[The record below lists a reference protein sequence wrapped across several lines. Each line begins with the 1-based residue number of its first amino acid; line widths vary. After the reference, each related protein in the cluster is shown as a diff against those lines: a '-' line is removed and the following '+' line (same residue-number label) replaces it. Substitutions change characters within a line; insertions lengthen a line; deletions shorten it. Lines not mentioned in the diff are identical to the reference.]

1 MTSGFEAVGEVA
13 DVTVAEFY
21 DRHPYPPPLLDL
33 DAHARAWSDP
43 IRRRV
48 EHHRIWPR
56 ATFRD
61 DHTILVAG
69 CGTSQAARYAL
80 GHPNSRVIGIDVSTA
95 GLDHNESLG
104 QRYELDN
111 LELRRLPVEEVAELG
126 ATFDHI
132 VCTGVLHHLADP
144 DVGLAALRTVLAT
157 EGAMVLMVYA
167 PYGRTGVYMIQEYCR
182 RLGVGSSPAEITD
195 LVASLR
201 EIPLGHPIG
210 RLLRET
216 PDFQHDDA
224 LADALLHPRDRSY
237 SVPQLFDWLE
247 TNGMRFDRWVRQ
259 APYDPR
265 CGAPSE
271 TPHGARIAALEPVE
285 RYAAMELFRGTMAR
299 HSLIARRDDVPVTP
313 QPVPFGDDSWRE
325 YVPIL
330 EPTVVVVEER
340 LPPGVAAAV
349 LNRAHQHTDIV
360 LFVDQH
366 ERRTLA
372 AIDGVRTAGEL
383 CHDSPDLL
391 ERLWCHDHI
400 VFDASP
406 RRAADR

>member
-1 MTSGFEAVGEVA
+1 VTRRPQGVGELG
-13 DVTVAEFY
+13 DTIVAEFY
-21 DRHPYPPPLLDL
+21 DRHPYPPPLPDL
-33 DAHARAWSDP
+33 DAHAKAWRDP
-43 IRRRV
+43 VRRRI
-48 EHHRIWPR
+48 EHHRIWP
-56 ATFRD
+56 AIPYRD

-80 GHPNSRVIGIDVSTA
+80 GHPNARVVGIDVSA
-95 GLDHNESLG
+95 IGLEHNRSLG
-104 QRYELDN
+104 RRYGLDN
-111 LELRRLPVEEVAELG
+111 LELRQLPIEEVAALG
-126 ATFDHI
+126 ATFEHI

-144 DVGLAALRTVLAT
+144 DVGLAALRSVLT
-157 EGAMVLMVYA
+157 PQGAMVLMVYA

-182 RLGVGSSPAEITD
+182 LLGVGSSPAEIAD

-201 EIPLGHPIG
+201 EIPLGHPLG

-237 SVPQLFDWLE
+237 SVPQLFGWLE
-247 TNGMRFDRWVRQ
+247 RNGMRFERWVRQ
-259 APYDPR
+259 APYDPG

-271 TPHGARIAALEPVE
+271 APHGARMAALEPVE
-285 RYAAMELFRGTMAR
+285 RYAAMELFRGTIVR
-299 HSLIARRDDVPVTP
+299 HSLIARRDDEPLAP
-313 QPVPFGDDSWRE
+313 QPVPFTDDAWRE

-360 LFVDQH
+360 LFVDEH
-366 ERRTLA
+366 ERRVLA
-372 AIDGVRTAGEL
+372 AIDGVRSAGEL
-383 CHDSPDLL
+383 CPDAPDLL
-391 ERLWCHDHI
+391 ERLWCHDFI
-400 VFDASP
+400 VFDASAP
-406 RRAADR
+406 RAVAA

>member
-1 MTSGFEAVGEVA
+1 MTSGYAADGELG
-13 DVTVAEFY
+13 DRTVAEFY
-21 DRHPYPPPLLDL
+21 DRHPYPPPATDL
-33 DAHARAWSDP
+33 DAHAMAWSDP

-56 ATFRD
+56 APFRD

-69 CGTSQAARYAL
+69 CGTSQAARYAV
-80 GHPNSRVIGIDVSTA
+80 GHPNAHVVGIDVSAA
-95 GLDHNESLG
+95 GLEHNESLK
-104 QRYELDN
+104 QRYGSDN
-111 LELRRLPVEEVAELG
+111 LELRQLPIEDVAALG

-144 DVGLAALRTVLAT
+144 DAGLAALRAVLVPR
-157 EGAMVLMVYA
+157 GAMVLMVYA

-182 RLGVGSSPAEITD
+182 LLGVGSSPTEIAD

-201 EIPLGHPIG
+201 EIPLGHPLG
-210 RLLRET
+210 RLLRDT
-216 PDFQHDDA
+216 PDFRHDDA

-247 TNGMRFDRWVRQ
+247 SNGMRFDRWVRQ
-259 APYDPR
+259 APYDPS

-271 TPHGARIAALEPVE
+271 TPHGARMAALEPVE
-285 RYAAMELFRGTMAR
+285 RYAAMELFRGTITR
-299 HSLIARRDDVPVTP
+299 HSLIAGRDDEPVDP
-313 QPVPFGDDSWRE
+313 QPVPSADDAWRQ

-340 LPPGVAAAV
+340 LPPGAAAAV

-360 LFVDQH
+360 LFVDQN
-366 ERRTLA
+366 ERQALA
-372 AIDGVRTAGEL
+372 AIDGVRSAGEL
-383 CHDSPDLL
+383 CPEWPGLL
-391 ERLWCHDHI
+391 ERLWRHDLI
-400 VFDASP
+400 VFDASASP
-406 RRAADR
+406 PGAA